1 MAMNHKNAEC
11 KRDDISETASS
22 RAEVL
27 TLNEEQLPDYNNATP
42 AFSNTPAVAEK
53 DQTAVPTVD
62 NPFVFPTTDLPP
74 YAEAA
79 VSKKPIAIPQTSP
92 SPTAPFLDAYSRDLL
107 AYGVTEQSFSAFLS
121 TLSAFTSAK
130 VSQKALQH
138 ASDVA
143 VSMSNY
149 QKEYA
154 TRVKRSVKNIG
165 NSAKHLNPFGVI
177 GGTLGFIVG
186 AATHVVSSILSTPAR
201 MLQKPQTP
209 RQRAL
214 TYLAAAN
221 KDWFL
226 QRGLHASLVDTK
238 ELAIGLDTS
247 IDSIVQAAGRAS
259 SDSPNLI
266 LSSLEK
272 WLAPIRAQET
282 TLDTSVPESSKAGA
296 EKLWRPQ
303 LQLGSQ
309 TLWLVL
315 EHVER
320 EDKR

>member
-1 MAMNHKNAEC
+1 MAMKNKNTEC
-11 KRDDISETASS
+11 ERDDISETASS

-42 AFSNTPAVAEK
+42 AFSNSPAVAEK
-53 DQTAVPTVD
+53 SDQTAVPTVV

-79 VSKKPIAIPQTSP
+79 VSRKPIAIPQTSQ
-92 SPTAPFLDAYSRDLL
+92 SPTAPFLDAYARDLL

-143 VSMSNY
+143 VSMGNY

-165 NSAKHLNPFGVI
+165 NSAKHLNPVGVI
-177 GGTLGFIVG
+177 GGALGLTIG
-186 AATHVVSSILSTPAR
+186 AATHVASSILSTPGR
-201 MLQKPQTP
+201 LLQKPQTP

-221 KDWFL
+221 KDWFW

-238 ELAIGLDTS
+238 ELAIELDTS
-247 IDSIVQAAGRAS
+247 IESIVQTGRRAS
-259 SDSPNLI
+259 SDRPNVI

-272 WLAPIRAQET
+272 WLAPVHAQET
-282 TLDTSVPESSKAGA
+282 TLDTSVPESSTAGA
-296 EKLWRPQ
+296 TRLWQPQ

-320 EDKR
+320 EDK